1 MNNLQTLSENN
12 ECPQIGEP
20 VIVINPP
27 VEDENPKI
35 EKSESF
41 EVVEQ
46 NENVQNEENQD
57 EPLRAQRSNTVIS
70 GTILILNLIR
80 MISKFSARRRERF
93 DTGQTVIDAE
103 DFQAAAE
110 DDDPNLTFGDNEVD
124 FFICPCMN

>member
-1 MNNLQTLSENN
+1 M
-12 ECPQIGEP
+12 
-20 VIVINPP
+20 INPP

-41 EVVEQ
+41 EVLEQ

-70 GTILILNLIR
+70 GTILILKLIR

-124 FFICPCMN
+124 FFYLPVYELTIE